1 MLPVVATLA
10 FMLLAA
16 SRSAAAQAP
25 GPFVGIPVMLGE
37 VREIGVIDTQG
48 GIGFQAI
55 EEVAGRMSF
64 QAPPRVVGRAVVGG
78 GAPVEVKVGVLS
90 GDARLGRHLFRQPRI
105 AIHPLPPDI
114 PSRVTIGLGVLRHFI
129 LAIDQRTMAV
139 RLTRPDTAAITL
151 D

>member
-1 MLPVVATLA
+1 
-10 FMLLAA
+10 
-16 SRSAAAQAP
+16 
-25 GPFVGIPVMLGE
+25 MLGE

-64 QAPPRVVGRAVVGG
+64 QAPPRVVGRAVVGE